1 MNKDVKIGIL
11 IGAALVA
18 GATLII
24 SIWPGSSVE
33 DRLVQ
38 TYRQMPRDTNGYETL
53 NNDSHTVES
62 SANTSQ
68 HQSTTQRQI
77 DVLEALENS
86 NKSSAIDEDSNT
98 QASGVASKSVRIHE
112 VKQGQT
118 LSHIAQQ
125 YYGSP
130 TQWQKI
136 VEANNKLLSDPDK
149 VKPGMRLVI
158 PE

>member
-11 IGAALVA
+11 VGAALVA

-33 DRLVQ
+33 DRLIQ
-38 TYRQMPRDTNGYETL
+38 TYRQMPRDADGYETL
-53 NNDSHTVES
+53 GANGSTES
-62 SANTSQ
+62 SPSVTQ
-68 HQSTTQRQI
+68 HQSTTHRQI
-77 DVLEALENS
+77 AVLEALESS
-86 NKSSAIDEDSNT
+86 NQSNGSPSTADQPPGNDEKAT
-98 QASGVASKSVRIHE
+98 RIHE

-130 TQWQKI
+130 TQWRKI
-136 VEANNKLLSDPDK
+136 VEANKKTLSDPDK